1 MGMKMTLILRNWL
14 ADNTYYIFSNNKI
27 EKNFDQLVLQLQAL
41 DADTKLISY
50 LLNNQ
55 IHRTVEYDKKLLNSS
70 PLELSQSLEKRLSF
84 LKHLLEACDLHQ
96 EASLTEKLTQY
107 VISSPQLYPEYELA
121 NMLLE
126 AKMPV
131 EATYVSGYILL
142 KDHVLNGICKEL
154 DKSLRDPADL
164 SIDAQ
169 LKCTC
174 DLCKTAGSFL
184 KSKTENSCMYFCVS

>member
-1 MGMKMTLILRNWL
+1 
-14 ADNTYYIFSNNKI
+14 
-27 EKNFDQLVLQLQAL
+27 
-41 DADTKLISY
+41 
-50 LLNNQ
+50 
-55 IHRTVEYDKKLLNSS
+55 
-70 PLELSQSLEKRLSF
+70 
-84 LKHLLEACDLHQ
+84 
-96 EASLTEKLTQY
+96 
-107 VISSPQLYPEYELA
+107 
-121 NMLLE
+121 MLLE

-184 KSKTENSCMYFCVS
+184 KSKTDKTKVWPIVAYDREHVMSVFSRLGLPVQLSVEKKGSPHKLVMVKSDNLYHVAKDRFNSLTKRYEKLMEMSRLKRAS